1 MEKLKEPLQIIFLS
15 KMNKFN
21 WKIMVKFTKVQGAFL
36 IMLNPKSL
44 NQLIINQWLEEAMP
58 WDYKFKTNLMDKIY
72 L

>member
-21 WKIMVKFTKVQGAFL
+21 WKIMVKFTKVQEAFL

-44 NQLIINQWLEEAMP
+44 NQLIINQWQEEAMP

>member
-1 MEKLKEPLQIIFLS
+1 
-15 KMNKFN
+15 MNKFN

-44 NQLIINQWLEEAMP
+44 NQLIINQWQEEAMP